1 MSKKIILGSIG
12 VFGAVIMFLGA
23 TRADAASFEK
33 MKEDV
38 NNNTGIVYNPEL
50 AREMTKEETLKY
62 ISIIEAEQK
71 DQKSSGVTPK
81 IQEKALR
88 TVIFDK
94 DSIGENVIVSKV
106 EDSLSELTRGTSI
119 PTNKYTL
126 TGKTYTSSEFSG
138 SGCKCFWRFL
148 LF

>member
-1 MSKKIILGSIG
+1 MSKKIILGSVG
-12 VFGAVIMFLGA
+12 VFGAVTMFLGA

-62 ISIIEAEQK
+62 ISVIEAEQK
-71 DQKSSGVTPK
+71 DQKISGVTPE

-94 DSIGENVIVSKV
+94 DSIGENIIVSKV